1 MIHPVIHD
9 APVEQCGYWDPKV
22 GRTGWAV
29 VHPSNGAILAYAD
42 TKEEAAAYRDALND
56 LPRQLRAQGVEVR

>member
-9 APVEQCGYWDPKV
+9 ALVQRSGYMTGDGKV
-22 GRTGWAV
+22 GWTVA
-29 VHPSNGAILAYAD
+29 HPSNGAILAYAD

-56 LPRQLRAQGVEVR
+56 LPRQLREQGVQVR